1 MKPCL
6 LFAQNPES
14 RQASGAPPPGS
25 QRAGRANTA
34 LSLRLKD
41 PIPGFSFVN
50 WVVSDKPL
58 NQVKPQEQHSLR
70 VI

>member
-6 LFAQNPES
+6 SFARNPES
-14 RQASGAPPPGS
+14 RQASGAPPSGS

-41 PIPGFSFVN
+41 SIPGFFVN
-50 WVVSDKPL
+50 WVVSDKRL